1 MEYTGYSISTNNQ
14 LGELEAKHDL
24 EVVQVR
30 AEITAVQTEA
40 SDARAL
46 IKADLTSETNRAVA
60 KEAELEAKINT
71 EVADRVAS
79 VSAEQEARS
88 QADSALD
95 ARLTSLEGWKTQN
108 TDELAGYVNGEVDKA
123 INTKVDQAFF
133 DSVKVELENEDSAL
147 SQRISQHI
155 VDRQNADAT
164 HREALTKSSDNDD
177 KLKAVLMQMKNY
189 LEAFSQT
196 YTITDSNG
204 NTVTADWSAMQG
216 LLDGVQ
222 AHIVPAPAPST
233 V

>member
-14 LGELEAKHDL
+14 LDALEAKHDL

-40 SDARAL
+40 SDARAI
-46 IKADLTSETNRAVA
+46 IKADLSAETTRAVA

-71 EVADRVAS
+71 EIADRVSA
-79 VSAEQEARS
+79 VSAEEQARTE
-88 QADSALD
+88 ADSALD
-95 ARLTSLEGWKTQN
+95 ARLTSLEGWKTEN
-108 TDELAGYVNGEVDKA
+108 TDALHQQIDDAVNS
-123 INTKVDQAFF
+123 KVDQTLF
-133 DSVKVELENEDSAL
+133 DTVKTQLESSDSELLSKISENL
-147 SQRISQHI
+147 

-177 KLKAVLMQMKNY
+177 KLKSVIMQMKNY

>member
-1 MEYTGYSISTNNQ
+1 MEYTGYSISTNNS
-14 LGELEAKHDL
+14 LSELEAKHDL

-30 AEITAVQTEA
+30 AELASVETAA
-40 SDARAL
+40 ADARTL
-46 IKADLTSETNRAVA
+46 IKADLSAETTRSVA
-60 KEAELEAKINT
+60 EEARIETKVNT
-71 EVADRVAS
+71 EIADRV
-79 VSAEQEARS
+79 SALADEATARTE
-88 QADSALD
+88 ADSALD
-95 ARLTSLEGWKTQN
+95 TRLSSLESWKTQN

-123 INTKVDQAFF
+123 INSKVDQSFF

-155 VDRQNADAT
+155 VDRENADAT